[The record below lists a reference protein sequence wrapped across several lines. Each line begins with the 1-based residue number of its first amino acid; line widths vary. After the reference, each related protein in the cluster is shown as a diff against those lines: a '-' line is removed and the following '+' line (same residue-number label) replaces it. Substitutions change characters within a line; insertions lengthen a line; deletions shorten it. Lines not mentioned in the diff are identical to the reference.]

1 MRKSVFVLFLLS
13 LPIISRAQWLQTNL
27 DPGAAY
33 YLFSDDS
40 GLYAGTE
47 TGVYFTS
54 ESGDPWFSIGPEDLI
69 FSVITSG
76 NKIIAGSG
84 IGKGIWL
91 STDRG
96 KNWDSASGILDQS
109 IYTLCQKDN
118 YLFAGT
124 WGGGVFRSSDQGDTW
139 NKVGLDGEPVEAI
152 FSTGDTVFAGGADY
166 RGVATVSYSTDNGD
180 SWVARYL
187 PYPASRIRCFAYKN
201 GRLFAGGD
209 GGLYASDDSGN
220 NWFLLYGVT
229 FDSLGNVIDGKIFR
243 SLAVY
248 DQYLIAGISFNSIR
262 ISADNGLTW
271 SDFNDGLYTDW
282 TFLGLTVKDSY
293 LWSLRDFF
301 GNAYRRPLTDLV
313 TSLPDEALIV
323 PSENKLYQNFP
334 NPFNPSTRIRYQVH
348 QKGFVSLKIYN
359 ILGCEIATL
368 VEEDKPQGAYEV
380 NFSSAHFSSGIYFY
394 SLRIGRTFV
403 ETKWMLLLR

>member
-139 NKVGLDGEPVEAI
+139 NKVGLDGE
-152 FSTGDTVFAGGADY
+152 
-166 RGVATVSYSTDNGD
+166 
-180 SWVARYL
+180 
-187 PYPASRIRCFAYKN
+187 
-201 GRLFAGGD
+201 
-209 GGLYASDDSGN
+209 
-220 NWFLLYGVT
+220 
-229 FDSLGNVIDGKIFR
+229 
-243 SLAVY
+243 
-248 DQYLIAGISFNSIR
+248 
-262 ISADNGLTW
+262 
-271 SDFNDGLYTDW
+271 
-282 TFLGLTVKDSY
+282 
-293 LWSLRDFF
+293 
-301 GNAYRRPLTDLV
+301 YRRYGLC
-313 TSLPDEALIV
+313 
-323 PSENKLYQNFP
+323 
-334 NPFNPSTRIRYQVH
+334 RRC
-348 QKGFVSLKIYN
+348 G
-359 ILGCEIATL
+359 
-368 VEEDKPQGAYEV
+368 
-380 NFSSAHFSSGIYFY
+380 
-394 SLRIGRTFV
+394 
-403 ETKWMLLLR
+403 